1 MMKKMPIALLAVTH
15 RFFRALARGHVHDR
29 AHELQVARLVLYGV
43 GDDTKMLHRAVRH
56 QQAMLEIEIL
66 TTARRTVDDLPRDRE
81 VVRMHALQH
90 QLDCRH
96 A

>member
-1 MMKKMPIALLAVTH
+1 MMKKMPIALLDVAH
-15 RFFRALARGHVHDR
+15 RFFRALARGNVHDR

-43 GDDTKMLHRAVRH
+43 GHDMKMLHRAVRH

-66 TTARRTVDDLPRDRE
+66 AIARRTVDDFLRERE